1 MANDDLSKQLTNQL
15 NQEEFTAFER
25 ARIIGSRALQISQGA
40 KPLIKL
46 SKKELEDIAFNPIEI
61 AKMEFKA
68 NKIPIQ
74 IKRSLP
80 SENKIDSD
88 EE

>member
-15 NQEEFTAFER
+15 NQDEFTAFER

>member
-15 NQEEFTAFER
+15 NQDEFTAFER

-46 SKKELEDIAFNPIEI
+46 LETLTFRSFI
-61 AKMEFKA
+61 AK
-68 NKIPIQ
+68 
-74 IKRSLP
+74 
-80 SENKIDSD
+80 
-88 EE
+88 